1 MKKFNVSIPIPESKD
16 IQKLGERIASIFPP
30 ESDKSIIFDT
40 IEKGGEIVKELKIV
54 DKISNG
60 LGWLAN
66 MTMNISDRL
75 SRKRKWL
82 EAMKES
88 GAMTQDEERYESQ
101 HKARFCQIPVVGV
114 TFEGRQQIIKD
125 LPADAKI
132 ILVSASI
139 PSFPNRIAVIANGKS
154 IGWVPDKS
162 KKSVAKMLRDR
173 MNEGHKFKVAS
184 WERLGGTEHHPRV
197 GIRLMLSETLP
208 NK

>member
-30 ESDKSIIFDT
+30 ESDRSMIFDT
-40 IEKGGEIVKELKIV
+40 IEKGGEIMKDLKITET
-54 DKISNG
+54 ISNG
-60 LGWLAN
+60 LGWLASII
-66 MTMNISDRL
+66 MNVSDKL
-75 SRKRKWL
+75 SRIGKL
-82 EAMKES
+82 YSIDYNA
-88 GAMTQDEERYESQ
+88 ALTQDEERYEDQ
-101 HKARFCQIPVVGV
+101 HKVRIFQIPVTGV

-125 LPADAKI
+125 LPADTKI

-139 PSFPNRIAVIANGKS
+139 PSFPNRIAVVANGKS

-184 WERLGGTEHHPRV
+184 WEKVGGTEHHPRIGV
-197 GIRLMLSETLP
+197 RLVLKDITVI
-208 NK
+208 K